1 MKPSLRSVVLLSVAA
16 ISLLAVSGSSG
27 FTKKGIAGKAD
38 FRSYGGIEQPAQ
50 PGDSTAGVGTTGRE
64 HCLTTGEFGS
74 TPIDKDISC
83 DSPIAPDNE
92 LAIAAHPTNP
102 DLLLAGSNDYHL
114 SQQNFFPTRIP
125 AGVFLSQDGGL
136 HWIDSS
142 MPMKA
147 SLGAGDPA
155 PAFDLKHNQA
165 VMASLSFVCGQGAPV
180 CSRGNL
186 AVATLDLS
194 KLTPDPTDDEQLQW
208 QDQMVVNGEASDVG
222 AVQIFNDKE
231 WIAVDNYATIPNPRA
246 GQPGQPA
253 MIANP
258 NFGNIYLVWARFRSE
273 KGAYD
278 ESPIWFTKSENGGG
292 RWSEPVEISGRSLTK
307 CTFQDDPDD
316 SADTTG
322 DDNPSAISET
332 ADDPNACDQD
342 QFAIPVVA
350 PDGTLYVHFHNE
362 QNSAAYEHPQ
372 RYDSQVMIVKSDDGG
387 DTWYGDP
394 DPAEQA
400 GCRVFPYSANAD
412 TDFDN
417 DGRPDQGAGPC
428 IVPIHIVDM
437 EDSYDS
443 SSQSDDGSD
452 TSIADYPI
460 NVQGRTT
467 LTAMQFRVNSAG
479 NITVAR
485 GPSPAAPYRLYITYA
500 DNCAGVRPGFAPTPS
515 EDPSVPPVPV
525 PTAVTDTNL
534 YYAYSDDEGR
544 TWVGGDGP
552 ENGLPYNTCSV
563 SGGVG
568 AEQRLIMRPGVDNFV
583 GGALSSVP
591 DDQWFPWIDANT
603 YGQTQTTRVVAGTM
617 DANQFDGPV
626 RETYGFTGWENTTPP
641 TVGVPNFE
649 GPVPLAGA
657 ASHPRQSRF
666 FRTAA
671 VDPTHP
677 CPDCSRFIGDYNGLA
692 IGADG
697 VSYHSV
703 WTDMRRPVPPAVERP
718 VGCDDDPTTEE
729 APPCVEVFLRTSDAY
744 YARRPTHPFA
754 PPAANP
760 FPETEPTP

>member
-1 MKPSLRSVVLLSVAA
+1 MQHRLRSVVLLGVAA
-16 ISLLAVSGSSG
+16 ISLLAVSGSAG

-74 TPIDKDISC
+74 TAIDKDISC

-102 DLLLAGSNDYHL
+102 DLLLGGSNDYHL

-136 HWIDSS
+136 HWIDTS

-155 PAFDLKHNQA
+155 PAFDLRRNQA

-208 QDQMVVNGEASDVG
+208 NDQMVVNGEAADVG

-231 WIAVDNYATIPNPRA
+231 WITVDNYATIPNPRA

-253 MIANP
+253 TIANP
-258 NFGNIYLVWARFRSE
+258 NYGNYYLVWARFRSE
-273 KGAYD
+273 KGRYD
-278 ESPIWFTKSENGGG
+278 ESPIWFTKSENGGQ

-307 CTFQDDPDD
+307 CTFQDDADD
-316 SADTTG
+316 TADTTG

-332 ADDPNACDQD
+332 PDDPNACDQN
-342 QFAIPVVA
+342 QFAYPVVA

-362 QNSAAYEHPQ
+362 QNSAAYELPQ
-372 RYDSQVMIVKSDDGG
+372 RYDSQIMIVKSDDGG
-387 DTWYGDP
+387 ETFYGDT

-400 GCRVFPYSANAD
+400 GCRPFPYSAPAD
-412 TDFDN
+412 PRFGT
-417 DGRPDQGAGPC
+417 C
-428 IVPIHIVDM
+428 IVPIHVVDM
-437 EDSYDS
+437 EDSYDDF
-443 SSQSDDGSD
+443 SQSDDGS
-452 TSIADYPI
+452 TTAIPDYPI

-467 LTAMQFRVNSAG
+467 LTNMQFRVNSAG
-479 NITVAR
+479 NITVAK
-485 GPSPAAPYRLYITYA
+485 SPAGPGSYRLYVTYA
-500 DNCAGVRPGFAPTPS
+500 DNCAGTRPAPDQGTPNEPTDPPTPGFTS
-515 EDPSVPPVPV
+515 
-525 PTAVTDTNL
+525 VTDTNL
-534 YYAYSDDEGR
+534 YYAYSDDEGQ

-552 ENGLPYNTCSV
+552 DNGQPYNTCSTTAQFLT
-563 SGGVG
+563 SP
-568 AEQRLIMRPGVDNFV
+568 RLLMKPGLDIPAT
-583 GGALSSVP
+583 GTYP
-591 DDQWFPWIDANT
+591 DDQWFPWIDANGH
-603 YGQTQTTRVVAGTM
+603 GQSQTGRVVAGTM
-617 DANQFDGPV
+617 DGFQFDGLA
-626 RETYGFTGWENTTPP
+626 RETYGFTGWENVGGATTGP
-641 TVGVPNFE
+641 PNFE
-649 GPVPLAGA
+649 GPEALAGA
-657 ASHPRQSRF
+657 PSHPRQSRF

-677 CPDCSRFIGDYNGLA
+677 CPDCSRFIGDYNGVA
-692 IGADG
+692 VGADG
-697 VSYHSV
+697 ASWHSV

-718 VGCDDDPTTEE
+718 IGCDDDPTSE
-729 APPCVEVFLRTSDAY
+729 APPCVELFLRTEDAY
-744 YARRPTHPFA
+744 YARRPVHPFA

>member
-1 MKPSLRSVVLLSVAA
+1 MKHGVRTVVLLGVAA
-16 ISLLAVSGSSG
+16 MSLLAVSGSAG

-38 FRSYGGIEQPAQ
+38 FRSYGGIEQPAA
-50 PGDSTAGVGTTGRE
+50 PGESTAGVGTTGRE

-92 LAIAAHPTNP
+92 LAIAAHPTDP
-102 DLLLAGSNDYHL
+102 DLLLAGSNDYHI

-136 HWIDSS
+136 HWIDTS

-194 KLTPDPTDDEQLQW
+194 KLTPDPADDEQLQW
-208 QDQMVVNGEASDVG
+208 EDRMVVNGEASDVG

-231 WIAVDNYATIPNPRA
+231 WIAVDNYPTIPNPRA

-253 MIANP
+253 TIANP

-278 ESPIWFTKSENGGG
+278 ESPIWFTKSENGGS
-292 RWSEPVEISGRSLTK
+292 RWTEPVEISGRSLTK
-307 CTFQDDPDD
+307 CTFQDDADD
-316 SADTTG
+316 SSDTTG

-332 ADDPNACDQD
+332 PDDPNACDQD
-342 QFAIPVVA
+342 QFAVPVVA
-350 PDGTLYVHFHNE
+350 PDGSLYVHFHNE
-362 QNSAAYEHPQ
+362 QNSAAYEPPQ

-387 DTWYGDP
+387 DSWYGDLN
-394 DPAEQA
+394 PAEQA

-412 TDFDN
+412 E
-417 DGRPDQGAGPC
+417 RSPGPC
-428 IVPIHIVDM
+428 IVPIHVVDM

-443 SSQSDDGSD
+443 SSQSDDGNQ
-452 TSIADYPI
+452 TAIADYPI

-467 LTAMQFRVNSAG
+467 LTNMQFRVNSAG
-479 NITVAR
+479 NITAAR
-485 GPSPAAPYRLYITYA
+485 GPTATSPYRLYITYA
-500 DNCAGVRPGFAPTPS
+500 DNCAGVRPSFGPTP
-515 EDPSVPPVPV
+515 PPNPDGSIP
-525 PTAVTDTNL
+525 PTPGANTVLTDTNL
-534 YYAYSDDEGR
+534 YYAYSDDGGE

-552 ENGLPYNTCSV
+552 NNGFAYNTCAV
-563 SGGVG
+563 SGGAG
-568 AEQRLIMRPGVDNFV
+568 AGQRLIMKPGADSFST
-583 GGALSSVP
+583 GTYP

-603 YGQTQTTRVVAGTM
+603 YGQTQSHRVVAGTM
-617 DANQFDGPV
+617 DGSQFDPEPV
-626 RETYGFTGWENTTPP
+626 RETYGFTGWENTGAP
-641 TVGVPNFE
+641 TTGVPNFE
-649 GPVPLAGA
+649 GPVALAGA
-657 ASHPRQSRF
+657 PSHPRQSRF

-671 VDPTHP
+671 VDPDNA
-677 CPDCSRFIGDYNGLA
+677 CPDCSRFIGDYNGVA
-692 IGADG
+692 VGADG
-697 VSYHSV
+697 ASYHAV
-703 WTDMRRPVPPAVERP
+703 WTDMRRQVPNGTPAFLF
-718 VGCDDDPTTEE
+718 TE
-729 APPCVEVFLRTSDAY
+729 DAF

-760 FPETEPTP
+760 FPESGQTFPTTP